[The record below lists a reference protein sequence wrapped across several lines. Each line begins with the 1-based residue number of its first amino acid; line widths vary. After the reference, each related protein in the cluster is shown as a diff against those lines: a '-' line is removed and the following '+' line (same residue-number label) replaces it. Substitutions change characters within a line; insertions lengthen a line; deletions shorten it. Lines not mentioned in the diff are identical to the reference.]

1 MSRNKTHAN
10 GTKNRSELDYMAR
23 VRSGNGME
31 QSFKKAVHQDEDF
44 AIAIGKDPD
53 KVLQAYEN
61 RIVRLLDDVR
71 RRRAAYAPD
80 VSAFN

>member
-10 GTKNRSELDYMAR
+10 GTKDRSELDSMDR

-31 QSFKKAVHQDEDF
+31 QSFKKAVHQDERY

-53 KVLQAYEN
+53 QVLQAYQN
-61 RIVRLLDDVR
+61 RLGRLLDDVR
-71 RRRAAYAPD
+71 RRRAAYSP
-80 VSAFN
+80 